1 MITKEITIAGKQ
13 ITLAY
18 CYATEIA
25 YKILS
30 EQEIT
35 DFMAEA
41 SEAIQAEKMP
51 DIRKSMF
58 VILAAVQAYYE
69 ANGEEIPITDRELMY
84 ESSPEDIGLALG
96 TIIGL
101 RMKFYH
107 TPADEPE
114 DKEPK
119 KKSGKKSKNA

>member
-69 ANGEEIPITDRELMY
+69 ANGEEIPITDKELMY
-84 ESSPEDIGLALG
+84 ESSPEDIGRALG

-107 TPADEPE
+107 VPADESE
-114 DKEPK
+114 DKDPK